1 VFAWTW
7 AGIGW
12 LSLLSDIVFIRYL
25 TKLRNS
31 FAATLPKTVD
41 KCERM
46 EDQPLLDGSYKL
58 PSWCYIDMDAYLAGR
73 SWFAKKL
80 SPHQPNR
87 QNACFWLERNGPEF
101 HLYLFQINLVF
112 VGLYCA
118 FLAVVIFPAVRSEF
132 SSSLMM
138 AYMALAILPML
149 LKMKD
154 MQWILTIMSQVGCMG
169 TLRNASI
176 EATVIREKT
185 TSRVIRGFL
194 VLEKMHRYAE
204 NGFQARTG
212 NDDSIKVL
220 DGIELEQIKKTS
232 DSFDTDATGY
242 LSQDELENVMR
253 GVGFSLSQEQVQQL
267 VVALDLDGDG
277 MVEKDEFHWY
287 KSHMGDDDTT
297 IKERAQNLFKFFTK
311 EGNDDRITIGE
322 FKTRLD
328 SFPVGFTVDDVGEI
342 VRAIDENGD
351 VMISL
356 KEFEKLLQNHY
367 PAHLEV

>member
-1 VFAWTW
+1 
-7 AGIGW
+7 
-12 LSLLSDIVFIRYL
+12 
-25 TKLRNS
+25 
-31 FAATLPKTVD
+31 
-41 KCERM
+41 
-46 EDQPLLDGSYKL
+46 
-58 PSWCYIDMDAYLAGR
+58 
-73 SWFAKKL
+73 
-80 SPHQPNR
+80 
-87 QNACFWLERNGPEF
+87 
-101 HLYLFQINLVF
+101 
-112 VGLYCA
+112 
-118 FLAVVIFPAVRSEF
+118 
-132 SSSLMM
+132 
-138 AYMALAILPML
+138 
-149 LKMKD
+149 
-154 MQWILTIMSQVGCMG
+154 
-169 TLRNASI
+169 
-176 EATVIREKT
+176 
-185 TSRVIRGFL
+185 
-194 VLEKMHRYAE
+194 MHRIAE

-220 DGIELEQIKKTS
+220 DGIELEQIKKTF

-267 VVALDLDGDG
+267 IVALDLDGDG
-277 MVEKDEFHWY
+277 MVEKDEFLHWY